1 MERKL
6 IIFLLCKKLG
16 VKKYQ
21 EFQFT
26 NQRSTVDRYFFTDK
40 DLSKWVGEEGIVR
53 PAKVNLN
60 WLLDDDCE
68 LKICE
73 ENIVEKKGGALK

>member
-1 MERKL
+1 MLKRL
-6 IIFLLCKKLG
+6 IIFLVRKKLG
-16 VKKYQ
+16 VKKWQ
-21 EFQFT
+21 EFQFA
-26 NQRSTVDRYFFTDK
+26 NQKSTVDRYFFTDN
-40 DLSKWVGEEGIVR
+40 DLSKYVGEEGIVR

-73 ENIVEKKGGALK
+73 NNILEKGRVI